1 MPELIVRDES
11 RQKEE
16 RVLYKPGPSFTIYRE
31 SEYGDGRVLM
41 AVASE
46 IDDGKT
52 AVLFAAAPDLLEACK
67 EIKAEISNCIEF
79 INDRTPS
86 TDQQTI
92 SKLYSKL
99 GKLIDKAE
107 GRE

>member
-1 MPELIVRDES
+1 M
-11 RQKEE
+11 KHT
-16 RVLYKPGPSFTIYRE
+16 PGPWEVSKIGNPYDQFMIYAE
-31 SEYGDGRVLM
+31 SDSGRNICV
-41 AVASE
+41 AVEGESNAAL
-46 IDDGKT
+46 I
-52 AVLFAAAPDLLEACK
+52 AAAPDLLEACK

>member
-1 MPELIVRDES
+1 MA
-11 RQKEE
+11 QHT
-16 RVLYKPGPSFTIYRE
+16 PGPWTIGGDLISNQKSRE
-31 SEYGDGRVLM
+31 EICKVLSRWRERM
-41 AVASE
+41 FSPDQE
-46 IDDGKT
+46 T
-52 AVLFAAAPDLLEACK
+52 ANANARLIAAAPDLLEACK

-107 GRE
+107 GRD